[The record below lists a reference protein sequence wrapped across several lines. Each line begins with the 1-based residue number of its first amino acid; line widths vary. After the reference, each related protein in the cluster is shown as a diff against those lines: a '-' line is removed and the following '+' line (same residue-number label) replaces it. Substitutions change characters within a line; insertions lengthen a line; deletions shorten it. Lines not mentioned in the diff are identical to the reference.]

1 MNNKGVLIV
10 IALVLIGILGIM
22 VVNYNEEQK
31 SPGQKISE
39 GVSETVEEIGDE
51 IDDATTAR

>member
-1 MNNKGVLIV
+1 MNNKGVLTIIAV
-10 IALVLIGILGIM
+10 ILLALLGIVGM
-22 VVNYNEEQK
+22 QYYEDQK

-39 GVSETVEEIGDE
+39 GISEGIEEIGDE